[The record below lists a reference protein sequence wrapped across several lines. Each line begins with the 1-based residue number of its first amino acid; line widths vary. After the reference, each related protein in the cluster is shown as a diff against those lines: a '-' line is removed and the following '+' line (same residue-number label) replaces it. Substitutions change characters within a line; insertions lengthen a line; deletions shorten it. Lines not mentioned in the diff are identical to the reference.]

1 MRNCSLCIS
10 ETNCASGTDTHA
22 NVRSYILGVPG
33 EIRLSVS
40 PNAPGVCVCV
50 CVCTGSCVKCAV
62 HRARIELAL
71 WNAPR
76 ANAGSARAAQTCD
89 SRRSKVWVSK

>member
-50 CVCTGSCVKCAV
+50 CVFVQVPMSNV
-62 HRARIELAL
+62 
-71 WNAPR
+71 
-76 ANAGSARAAQTCD
+76 
-89 SRRSKVWVSK
+89 RSIVLE